1 MKPRNSL
8 SVVIPVLNEA
18 EAMSLLLPQLEQQL
32 LRCRLEWEIVVVDD
46 GGSDNLAEVVAE
58 FERGAGP
65 CNVQLVRLS
74 RNFGKEAALTAG
86 LAAARG
92 DAVVCMDGDGQHPPA
107 LLPAMV
113 AQWRAGYD
121 TVIATLSS
129 RAHEPRLLAWV
140 KRRFYAFL
148 QGNERFRIPPDAGD
162 FRLLDRQVVRALLQ
176 LPERSRFMKGLY
188 AWLGFRTATV
198 SFDAAPRTAGRS
210 KFRVRQLA
218 ELATLGITAFSLRPL
233 RMVSAAG
240 AMVSLAAV
248 AYGIYIAIETL
259 VVGNPVSGWAT
270 LASGMMLL
278 SGIQLLS
285 LGVIAEY
292 LGRVYE
298 ETKQRPL
305 YILDETVDHSQ
316 LGVRERAVKVAG

>member
-1 MKPRNSL
+1 MRARNSL

-18 EAMSLLLPQLEQQL
+18 EAMAALLPQLAQQL
-32 LRCRLEWEIVVVDD
+32 RDCRLDWEIVIVDD
-46 GGSDNLAEVVAE
+46 GGDDNLSEVVAD
-58 FERGAGP
+58 FERRAGH
-65 CNVQLVRLS
+65 CNVQLLHLS

-107 LLPAMV
+107 LLPAML

-121 TVIATLSS
+121 TVIATLAS
-129 RAHEPRLLAWV
+129 RAHEPRLLAWA

-162 FRLLDRQVVRALLQ
+162 FRLLDRHVVCALLQ

-188 AWLGFRTATV
+188 AWLGFRTTTV
-198 SFDAAPRTAGRS
+198 GFDAAPRTAGSS
-210 KFRVRQLA
+210 KFRIRQLA

-240 AMVSLAAV
+240 ALVSLAAV
-248 AYGIYIAIETL
+248 VYGLYIAVKTL
-259 VVGNPVSGWAT
+259 VFGNPVSGWAT

-278 SGIQLLS
+278 SGVQLLC

-298 ETKQRPL
+298 EAKQRPL
-305 YILDETVDHSQ
+305 YVLDETVDHSR
-316 LGVRERAVKVAG
+316 LGQRERGMKAL

>member
-1 MKPRNSL
+1 MKSRNSL

-18 EAMSLLLPQLEQQL
+18 EGMAVLLPQVAEQL
-32 LRCRLEWEIVVVDD
+32 RRCRVEWEIVVVDD
-46 GGSDNLAEVVAE
+46 GGNDNLAEVVAD
-58 FERGAGP
+58 FERHTEGH
-65 CNVQLVRLS
+65 CNVQLLQLS

-92 DAVVCMDGDGQHPPA
+92 DAVVCMDGDGQHPPS

-121 TVIATLSS
+121 TVIAKLAS
-129 RAHEPRLLAWV
+129 RAHEPRLLAWA

-148 QGNERFRIPPDAGD
+148 QGHERFRIPPDAGD
-162 FRLLDRQVVRALLQ
+162 FRLLDRKVVRALLQ

-188 AWLGFRTATV
+188 AWLGFRTTALE
-198 SFDAAPRTAGRS
+198 FDASPRTAGSS
-210 KFRVRQLA
+210 KFRFRQLA

-233 RMVSAAG
+233 RMVSGAG
-240 AMVSLAAV
+240 ALVSLAAV
-248 AYGIYIAIETL
+248 GYGLYIAVETL
-259 VVGNPVSGWAT
+259 VFGNAVSGWAT

-278 SGIQLLS
+278 SGVQLLC

-298 ETKQRPL
+298 EAKQRPL
-305 YILDETVDHSQ
+305 YVLDETVDHSQ
-316 LGVRERAVKVAG
+316 IGHRERGLKAL

>member
-1 MKPRNSL
+1 MKSRHSL

-18 EAMSLLLPQLEQQL
+18 EGMAALLPQVEQQL
-32 LRCRLEWEIVVVDD
+32 RRCRVEWEIVIVDD
-46 GGSDNLAEVVAE
+46 GGNDNLAEVVAD
-58 FERGAGP
+58 FERHADGP
-65 CNVQLVRLS
+65 CNVQLLQLS

-92 DAVVCMDGDGQHPPA
+92 DAVVCMDGDGQHPPS

-113 AQWRAGYD
+113 VQWRAGYD
-121 TVIATLSS
+121 TVIAKQGS
-129 RAHEPRLLAWV
+129 RAHEPLLLAWA

-148 QGNERFRIPPDAGD
+148 QGHERFRIPAHAGD
-162 FRLLDRQVVRALLQ
+162 FRLLDRKVVRALLQ

-188 AWLGFRTATV
+188 AWLGFRTAMID
-198 SFDAAPRTAGRS
+198 FDAAPRTAGSS
-210 KFRVRQLA
+210 KFRFRQLA

-240 AMVSLAAV
+240 ALVSFAAV
-248 AYGIYIAIETL
+248 AYGLYIAVETL
-259 VVGNPVSGWAT
+259 VFGNAVSGWAT

-278 SGIQLLS
+278 SGVQLLC

-298 ETKQRPL
+298 EAKQRPL
-305 YILDETVDHSQ
+305 YVLDETIDHSQ
-316 LGVRERAVKVAG
+316 LGQRERSMKAI